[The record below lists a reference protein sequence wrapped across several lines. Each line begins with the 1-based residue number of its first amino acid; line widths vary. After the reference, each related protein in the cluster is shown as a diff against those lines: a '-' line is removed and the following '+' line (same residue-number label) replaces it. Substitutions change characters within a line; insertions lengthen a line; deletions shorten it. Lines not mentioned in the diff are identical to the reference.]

1 MGCQSSCGL
10 VILFPLQSRAAA
22 SFCEAGIPW
31 GPSVPAASGPGGVRA
46 GASCRARTLRVP
58 PVHLLSH
65 LFAAAPLAAGS
76 AFPSFDYHT
85 ALVVELVCLFHLSN
99 LTPALFIWF
108 FLSVCESL

>member
-1 MGCQSSCGL
+1 MGCQASCGL
-10 VILFPLQSRAAA
+10 VRALLPLQSRAAA

-31 GPSVPAASGPGGVRA
+31 GPFVSWEQPSRCASWRQLW
-46 GASCRARTLRVP
+46 ARTLRVP

-99 LTPALFIWF
+99 LTPALFICL